1 MDAPEN
7 LRLRFRHL
15 PPEVAPEHWRFVLSG
30 LVPNRKGHSLLNE
43 WIGVAYRSERFVG
56 LVPFPEL
63 LQRIGIGK
71 RPSPIEARR
80 WTRKFCA
87 ACCRTP

>member
-1 MDAPEN
+1 MD
-7 LRLRFRHL
+7 
-15 PPEVAPEHWRFVLSG
+15 
-30 LVPNRKGHSLLNE
+30 LVPYQLDPGRQALSRPRQRIL
-43 WIGVAYRSERFVG
+43 VG

-71 RPSPIEARR
+71 RPSPIEACW